1 MTASRQPHLTDEQP
15 DRKRQREIAREI
27 ERQTERE
34 TKMKMRLLTFVN
46 CGSFEMRTKR
56 QLNLSCAPL
65 IAVVVVV
72 AAVLTDVD
80 NDATVI
86 FDAMR

>member
-1 MTASRQPHLTDEQP
+1 
-15 DRKRQREIAREI
+15 
-27 ERQTERE
+27 
-34 TKMKMRLLTFVN
+34 MKMRLLTFVN

-65 IAVVVVV
+65 IVVV

-86 FDAMR
+86 FDAMRCDDFVAAALLIKHCEIRAECVCVCQSLAKNSN

>member
-1 MTASRQPHLTDEQP
+1 
-15 DRKRQREIAREI
+15 
-27 ERQTERE
+27 
-34 TKMKMRLLTFVN
+34 MKMRLLTFVN

-65 IAVVVVV
+65 IAVVVV

-80 NDATVI
+80 NDAALSCCHI
-86 FDAMR
+86 R

>member
-15 DRKRQREIAREI
+15 DRKRQSEIAREI

-65 IAVVVVV
+65 TVVV

>member
-1 MTASRQPHLTDEQP
+1 
-15 DRKRQREIAREI
+15 
-27 ERQTERE
+27 
-34 TKMKMRLLTFVN
+34 MKMRLLTFVN

-65 IAVVVVV
+65 TVVV

>member
-1 MTASRQPHLTDEQP
+1 
-15 DRKRQREIAREI
+15 
-27 ERQTERE
+27 
-34 TKMKMRLLTFVN
+34 MKMRLLTFVN

-65 IAVVVVV
+65 TVVVV